1 MNWFKLFG
9 LSEISSIQEIKSR
22 YKKLALQYHPDK
34 YVNESSKQEIATRN
48 FQKLNAAYEVIKKYK
63 NFK

>member
-1 MNWFKLFG
+1 
-9 LSEISSIQEIKSR
+9 
-22 YKKLALQYHPDK
+22 LQYHPDK